1 MLQGHS
7 VLVHF
12 DTTKELVLSCDAS
25 PYGVGA
31 VLSHIMDD
39 GSERP
44 IAYYSRSMAPAERN
58 YSQLDKEAL
67 AIICGVKRFYQYI
80 YGRKFT
86 VMTDHKPFLGIF
98 GQTKATPQMSSS
110 RMQRWC
116 LTLSTYDYV
125 LKFRAGKSNGN
136 ADALSRL
143 PLNDIPTDV
152 PLHEDVVC
160 VLNHMNGTTA
170 TVTDIR
176 KYTRQDPTLS
186 SVLQFVKKSWP
197 DNCENELKPYYKR
210 RSELS
215 VQEDCVLWGNRVVVP
230 PALRKKHS
238 DGAT

>member
-1 MLQGHS
+1 MFHWGASQEQAFDCAKKMLQGHS

-86 VMTDHKPFLGIF
+86 PN
-98 GQTKATPQMSSS
+98 
-110 RMQRWC
+110 
-116 LTLSTYDYV
+116 
-125 LKFRAGKSNGN
+125 KSNTAN
-136 ADALSRL
+136 VVFQDAKM
-143 PLNDIPTDV
+143 
-152 PLHEDVVC
+152 
-160 VLNHMNGTTA
+160 VLNP
-170 TVTDIR
+170 
-176 KYTRQDPTLS
+176 KYL
-186 SVLQFVKKSWP
+186 
-197 DNCENELKPYYKR
+197 
-210 RSELS
+210 
-215 VQEDCVLWGNRVVVP
+215 
-230 PALRKKHS
+230 
-238 DGAT
+238 